1 MPSDDRD
8 PKFERALAQ
17 HLGGGPAQGNCP
29 DAEILAAYHERNL
42 SLEEMA
48 EWKEHISAC
57 EACQEALALVETT
70 ESQLA
75 EDWEDREIPVL
86 EAASMPGARARN
98 VPIRSANIAA
108 SRAPQAAATPVAINR
123 RRPALL
129 RWAVP
134 LGAVAA
140 GVLVF
145 IGIYEQRSQKEAHEA
160 DAVLARRH
168 EPAMPGAMLDEEK
181 SKLKSQLQS
190 KDEPGPAAE
199 MSRQKTEQALPAAP
213 APKLAERGRNGERR
227 AWASASP
234 GYGAPVAKKVP
245 APRPPPSS
253 PDTLAQTATD
263 SAVSANAPVVAAA
276 PRPAPA
282 PLALGGSAGGVAAQ
296 RTPAH
301 TDLKTVVPS
310 VTQTVT
316 VESAAAAPDASTD
329 AMMMKQGVSNG
340 LVPAARSDASGL
352 ILTPD
357 PKVFW
362 KLEPAGTL
370 QLTTDGG
377 KKWKLLD
384 TGANTDLTTGFAPSS
399 HVCWIAGKAGTLLL
413 TTDRGGHWIRIS
425 TPITGDLGGV
435 HAADAKHAAIWDA
448 ANHVSYETSDG
459 GATWKQTSSK

>member
-17 HLGGGPAQGNCP
+17 HLRGGSAQANCP
-29 DAEILAAYHERNL
+29 DAETLAAYHERNL

-48 EWKEHISAC
+48 QWKQHISAC

-70 ESQLA
+70 ENQLA
-75 EDWEDREIPVL
+75 EVWEERGIPVL
-86 EAASMPGARARN
+86 EDASLPGAYGQSI
-98 VPIRSANIAA
+98 PKRSAETAG
-108 SRAPQAAATPVAINR
+108 SGEPQAAATPVAINR

-145 IGIYEQRSQKEAHEA
+145 IGIYEQRKPKVARYADTVIARRQEPTASGPILDQYASKVQPKPETKELDRETGAISQKKI
-160 DAVLARRH
+160 
-168 EPAMPGAMLDEEK
+168 EPK
-181 SKLKSQLQS
+181 F
-190 KDEPGPAAE
+190 
-199 MSRQKTEQALPAAP
+199 AP
-213 APKLAERGRNGERR
+213 AQPAKPTAKAKDSGDELRESRDQLVGGRLEKKTPSSP
-227 AWASASP
+227 SASP
-234 GYGAPVAKKVP
+234 KIPMP
-245 APRPPPSS
+245 APTDTVVSENAPAVASAPPP
-253 PDTLAQTATD
+253 
-263 SAVSANAPVVAAA
+263 
-276 PRPAPA
+276 PAPA
-282 PLALGGSAGGVAAQ
+282 PPALGRSAGGVAAQ

-301 TDLKTVVPS
+301 SDAKSVPPS
-310 VTQTVT
+310 VTETVI
-316 VESAAAAPDASTD
+316 VETQAAPLNGRTGT
-329 AMMMKQGVSNG
+329 MMMKQGVSNE
-340 LVPAARSDASGL
+340 LVQVARSDAGL

-362 KLEPAGTL
+362 KLQPAGTV

-384 TGANTDLTTGFAPSS
+384 TGANVDLTAGFAPSPRI
-399 HVCWIAGKAGTLLL
+399 CWFAGKAGTLFL

-435 HAADAKHAAIWDA
+435 HAADAKHASIWNA

-459 GATWKQTSSK
+459 GTTWKQTANE

>member
-17 HLGGGPAQGNCP
+17 HLRGGSAQANCP
-29 DAEILAAYHERNL
+29 DAETLAAYHERNL

-48 EWKEHISAC
+48 QWKQHISAC

-70 ESQLA
+70 ENQLA
-75 EDWEDREIPVL
+75 EVWEERGIPVL
-86 EAASMPGARARN
+86 EDASLPGAYGQSI
-98 VPIRSANIAA
+98 PKRSAETAG
-108 SRAPQAAATPVAINR
+108 SGEPQAAATPVAINR

-145 IGIYEQRSQKEAHEA
+145 IGIYEQRKPKVARYADTVIARRQEPTASGPILDQYASKVQPKPETKELDRETGAISQKKI
-160 DAVLARRH
+160 
-168 EPAMPGAMLDEEK
+168 EPAPPGAPLAKPMEKAKDLDEEARTFRD
-181 SKLKSQLQS
+181 QLS
-190 KDEPGPAAE
+190 GGRLEK
-199 MSRQKTEQALPAAP
+199 KT
-213 APKLAERGRNGERR
+213 
-227 AWASASP
+227 S
-234 GYGAPVAKKVP
+234 
-245 APRPPPSS
+245 PPPSPARRIPMQAS
-253 PDTLAQTATD
+253 TDT
-263 SAVSANAPVVAAA
+263 AVSQNTPVGASTPPPAPT
-276 PRPAPA
+276 PA
-282 PLALGGSAGGVAAQ
+282 PLALGGNAGGAAAP
-296 RTPAH
+296 RPPAH
-301 TDLKTVVPS
+301 SDAKSVPPS
-310 VTQTVT
+310 VTETVI
-316 VESAAAAPDASTD
+316 VETQAAPLNGRTGT
-329 AMMMKQGVSNG
+329 MMMKQGVSNE
-340 LVPAARSDASGL
+340 LVQVARSDAGL

-362 KLEPAGTL
+362 KLQPAGTV

-384 TGANTDLTTGFAPSS
+384 TGANVDLTAGFAPSPRI
-399 HVCWIAGKAGTLLL
+399 CWFAGKAGTLFL

-435 HAADAKHAAIWDA
+435 HAADAKHASIWNA

-459 GATWKQTSSK
+459 GTTWKQTANE